1 MKSIVGYLS
10 DQGKYRKKNQDRI
23 FYRFNHSGKGGF
35 VIACICDGI
44 GSMEHSEIAS
54 EFVVQALEEWYEWII
69 KREKSTNFEDEL
81 VEELDNTIR
90 EANELIYIWAKEKQV
105 PIGCTMSTLLV
116 TPHRYYTFHVGDSRI
131 GCLRDEL
138 SILTRDEVNL
148 SMDNGRVRAKLA
160 NFMGKGMELWLNHL
174 QGDVCGNDVY
184 LLGSDGFF
192 HNLVS
197 GELVKRMKKVRT
209 NRQMQKLSEKLVNEV
224 REAGERDN
232 VSCII
237 VKIFE

>member
-1 MKSIVGYLS
+1 MKSIAGYLS

-23 FYRFNHSGKGGF
+23 FYRFNHSRRGAF

-54 EFVVQALEEWYEWII
+54 EIVVNALEEWYEWMV
-69 KREKSTNFEDEL
+69 KRRCRSNFEQEL

-90 EANELIYIWAKEKQV
+90 EANETIYLLAKERQV

-116 TPHRYYTFHVGDSRI
+116 TSEKYYAFHVGDSRI
-131 GCLRDEL
+131 GCLRDGL
-138 SILTRDEVNL
+138 SILTRDEVNT
-148 SMDNGRVRAKLA
+148 SIDNGHVRTKLA
-160 NFMGKGMELWLNHL
+160 NFMGKGMELWVNHL
-174 QGDVCGNDVY
+174 QGEVFDEDVY

-192 HNLVS
+192 HNLES
-197 GELVKRMKKVRT
+197 SQLTYRMKKVRS
-209 NRQMQKLSEKLVNEV
+209 NRKMQKLSERLVDEV

-237 VKIFE
+237 VKICG